1 MKKNILSLFL
11 LSLIFVSC
19 YDPGTTEIRVHGN
32 EVGLPEE
39 LKGLKIYSVSDGYSK
54 IKVAVFEGRV
64 VGTNYKSGKHRH
76 NSVNVYEENESTRS
90 FSTEDIIIENDSIVV
105 IRK

>member
-19 YDPGTTEIRVHGN
+19 EDPGVTRMKVRGDES
-32 EVGLPEE
+32 GLPEN
-39 LKGLKIYSVSDGYSK
+39 LKGLKIYSVSDGDGYV
-54 IKVAVFEGRV
+54 KVAVFQGQV
-64 VGTNYKSGKHRH
+64 VGTNYQSGKYRH
-76 NSVNVYEENESTRS
+76 NSVNVYEENVTTRT
-90 FSTEDIIIENDSIVV
+90 FLPEDIIIENDSIVV